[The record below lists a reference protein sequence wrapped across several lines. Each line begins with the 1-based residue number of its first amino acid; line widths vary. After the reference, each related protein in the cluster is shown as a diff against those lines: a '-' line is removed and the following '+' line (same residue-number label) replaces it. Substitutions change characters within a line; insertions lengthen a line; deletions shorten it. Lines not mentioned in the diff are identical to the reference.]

1 MVESV
6 IDRVERIL
14 KGVFDLTTEN
24 VDINSGPEQIEGWD
38 SMAHLD
44 LVMALGEEF
53 GIDLEFDEV
62 MSIGVIRDIYSVLDR
77 RGIK

>member
-6 IDRVERIL
+6 IDRVERVL
-14 KGVFDLTTEN
+14 KVVFDLTTEN
-24 VDINSGPEQIEGWD
+24 IDINWGPEQVDGWD